1 MRSSLQ
7 ELIHRVLSLTMVLFG
22 GAAVLAAPPAENSY
36 VASLRRLTEQEY
48 RNSIADIFGKEI
60 EVRGSFEPTK
70 RTGGLEAASTALL
83 SVTPVGLE
91 SFNKMA
97 GDIAAQVTAEKYRAK
112 LPCTPKD
119 PKAPDDVCAREILS
133 HYGRL
138 LFRRPLTAAE
148 LEKPAG
154 LLHSI
159 TEQTNDFYAGLH
171 YGLSMLLQLPDFL
184 FRQEV
189 AIPSAHGQS
198 GTLDSYSRATR
209 LSFLMW
215 NTTPDAEL
223 LRAAGNG
230 EFNTSAGLAKQVDR
244 LIASPRLEV
253 GMRAFFDDMLEL
265 DTFDTVSK
273 DSLLYPKWGSAM
285 ATSAREE
292 TLRTVIG
299 LTLHDNRDIR
309 DLMTTR
315 QTYIDR
321 RLAMLYGVAFPF
333 TGDWVKYEFPAES
346 GRSGILT
353 QISMLSMFSHPG
365 RSSPTKRGVAINEI
379 FLCSPTAVPP
389 NNVDFSVVNN
399 PNSSMKT
406 LRERLMAH
414 ATNPTCAACHERSDP
429 VGLSLEAFDTIGG
442 YRTTETGEPI
452 NVSATIQGHTFSGA
466 QGLGQYMHDNP
477 RYPACVA
484 RKLYSYSR
492 GLKSSSVNDFP
503 DAYKAFQNSGFRLR
517 ALLKSLAVSDSF
529 YAVGPPANQSAN
541 DSTEVAG
548 R

>member
-1 MRSSLQ
+1 MA
-7 ELIHRVLSLTMVLFG
+7 LFG
-22 GAAVLAAPPAENSY
+22 GVAVLAAPLAENSY

-133 HYGRL
+133 HYGLL

-148 LEKPAG
+148 LDNPVG

-159 TEQTNDFYAGLH
+159 TERTNDFYAGLH

-184 FRQEV
+184 FRKEV
-189 AIPSAHGQS
+189 AIPSADGKS

-292 TLRTVIG
+292 TLRTVIS
-299 LTLHDNRDIR
+299 LTLHDNGDIR

-321 RLAMLYGVAFPF
+321 RLAMLYGAAFPF
-333 TGDWVKYEFPAES
+333 TGDWVKYEFPAAS

-379 FLCSPTAVPP
+379 FLCSPTPEPP

-414 ATNPTCAACHERSDP
+414 ATNPTCAACHQRSDP

-442 YRTTETGEPI
+442 YRTTENGEPI

-466 QGLGQYMHDNP
+466 QELGQYMHDNP

-492 GLKSSSVNDFP
+492 GLKSSSVDDFQ

-517 ALLKSLAVSDSF
+517 ALLKSMAVSDSF
-529 YAVGPPANQSAN
+529 YAVGPPENQSVS

-548 R
+548 Q

>member
-1 MRSSLQ
+1 MRPPLQ
-7 ELIHRVLSLTMVLFG
+7 ELLHRLLSLTMALFG

-112 LPCTPKD
+112 LPCTPQD

-133 HYGRL
+133 HYGLL

-148 LEKPAG
+148 LENPVG

-159 TEQTNDFYAGLH
+159 TERTNDFYAGLH

-184 FRQEV
+184 FRKEV
-189 AIPSAHGQS
+189 ALPSVDSKS

-230 EFNTSAGLAKQVDR
+230 ELNTSAGLAKQVDR

-299 LTLHDNRDIR
+299 LTLHDNGDIR

-379 FLCSPTAVPP
+379 FLCSPAPVPP

-414 ATNPTCAACHERSDP
+414 ATNPTCAACHQRSDP

-442 YRTTETGEPI
+442 YRTTENGEPI

-492 GLKSSSVNDFP
+492 GLKSSSVDDFQ
-503 DAYKAFQNSGFRLR
+503 DAYRAFQNSGFRLR
-517 ALLKSLAVSDSF
+517 ALLKSMAVSDSF
-529 YAVGPPANQSAN
+529 YAVRPPENQSAS

>member
-1 MRSSLQ
+1 
-7 ELIHRVLSLTMVLFG
+7 MVLFG

-97 GDIAAQVTAEKYRAK
+97 DDIAAQVTAEKYRAR

-133 HYGRL
+133 HYGLL
-138 LFRRPLTAAE
+138 LFRRPLTTAE
-148 LEKPAG
+148 LENPVS
-154 LLHSI
+154 LMRSI
-159 TEQTNDFYAGLH
+159 TESTNDFYAGLH

-184 FRQEV
+184 FRKEV
-189 AIPSAHGQS
+189 AIPSADGKS

-230 EFNTSAGLAKQVDR
+230 ELDTSAGLAKQVDR
-244 LIASPRLEV
+244 LMASPRLEV

-299 LTLHDNRDIR
+299 LTLEDNGDIR

-321 RLAMLYGVAFPF
+321 RLAMLYGVPFPF
-333 TGDWVKYEFPAES
+333 TGDWVKYEFPAGS

-379 FLCSPTAVPP
+379 FLCSPTPTPP
-389 NNVDFSVVNN
+389 NDVDFSVVNN
-399 PNSSMKT
+399 PNSPMKT

-414 ATNPTCAACHERSDP
+414 ATNPTCAACHQRSDP

-442 YRTTETGEPI
+442 YRTTENGEPI
-452 NVSATIQGHTFSGA
+452 NASATIQGHTFSGA

-492 GLKSSSVNDFP
+492 GLKSSSVDDFQ

-517 ALLKSLAVSDSF
+517 ALLKSMAMSDSF
-529 YAVGPPANQSAN
+529 YTVGPPENQSAS
-541 DSTEVAG
+541 DTTEVAG
-548 R
+548 Q

>member
-1 MRSSLQ
+1 MQ
-7 ELIHRVLSLTMVLFG
+7 ELTHRVLSLTMALFG
-22 GAAVLAAPPAENSY
+22 GVAVLAAPPAENSY
-36 VASLRRLTEQEY
+36 VTSLRRLTEQEY

-119 PKAPDDVCAREILS
+119 PKAPDDVCAGEILS
-133 HYGRL
+133 HCGLL

-148 LEKPAG
+148 LEKPVG

-159 TEQTNDFYAGLH
+159 TERTNDFYAGLH

-184 FRQEV
+184 FRKEV
-189 AIPSAHGQS
+189 AIPSADGKS
-198 GTLDSYSRATR
+198 GTLDAYSRATR

-230 EFNTSAGLAKQVDR
+230 ELNTSAGLTKQVDR

-299 LTLHDNRDIR
+299 LTLHDNGDVRG
-309 DLMTTR
+309 LMTTR

-379 FLCSPTAVPP
+379 FLCSPAPVPP

-442 YRTTETGEPI
+442 SRTTENSEPI
-452 NVSATIQGHTFSGA
+452 NVSATIQGHTVSGA
-466 QGLGQYMHDNP
+466 QGLGQFMHDNP

-492 GLKSSSVNDFP
+492 GLKSSSVNDFQ

-517 ALLKSLAVSDSF
+517 ALLESMAVSDSF
-529 YAVGPPANQSAN
+529 YAVRPPENQSAS
-541 DSTEVAG
+541 DSTEVAA

>member
-7 ELIHRVLSLTMVLFG
+7 ELIHPVLSLTMALFG
-22 GAAVLAAPPAENSY
+22 SAAVLAALPAENSY

-133 HYGRL
+133 HYGLL
-138 LFRRPLTAAE
+138 LFRRPLTSAE
-148 LEKPAG
+148 LENPIG

-159 TEQTNDFYAGLH
+159 TERTNDFYAGLH

-184 FRQEV
+184 FRKEV
-189 AIPSAHGQS
+189 AIPSADGKS

-230 EFNTSAGLAKQVDR
+230 EFNTSDGLAKQVDR

-292 TLRTVIG
+292 TLRAVIG
-299 LTLHDNRDIR
+299 LTLHDNGDIR

-333 TGDWVKYEFPAES
+333 TGDWVKYEFPAAT

-365 RSSPTKRGVAINEI
+365 RSSPTKRGVAINEV
-379 FLCSPTAVPP
+379 FLCSPTPEPP

-414 ATNPTCAACHERSDP
+414 ATNPTCAACHQRSDP

-442 YRTTETGEPI
+442 YRTTENGEPI
-452 NVSATIQGHTFSGA
+452 NVSATIQGQTFSGA
-466 QGLGQYMHDNP
+466 QGLGQYIHDNP

-492 GLKSSSVNDFP
+492 GLKSSSVDDFQ

-517 ALLKSLAVSDSF
+517 ALLKSMAVSDSF
-529 YAVGPPANQSAN
+529 YAVGPPENQSVS

-548 R
+548 Q

>member
-1 MRSSLQ
+1 LQ
-7 ELIHRVLSLTMVLFG
+7 ELIHRVLSLTMALFG
-22 GAAVLAAPPAENSY
+22 AAAVLAAPPAENSY

-133 HYGRL
+133 HYGLL

-148 LEKPAG
+148 LENPVG

-159 TEQTNDFYAGLH
+159 TERTNDFYAGLH

-184 FRQEV
+184 FRKEV
-189 AIPSAHGQS
+189 AIPSADAKS

-265 DTFDTVSK
+265 DTFDNVSK

-299 LTLHDNRDIR
+299 LTLHDNGDIR

-333 TGDWVKYEFPAES
+333 TGDWVNYEFPAES
-346 GRSGILT
+346 SRSGILT

-379 FLCSPTAVPP
+379 FLCSPTPTPP
-389 NNVDFSVVNN
+389 NNVDFSAVNN

-414 ATNPTCAACHERSDP
+414 ATNPTCAACHQRSDP

-442 YRTTETGEPI
+442 YRTAENGEPI

-492 GLKSSSVNDFP
+492 GLKSSSVDDFQ

-517 ALLKSLAVSDSF
+517 ALLKSMAVSDSF
-529 YAVGPPANQSAN
+529 YAVGPAENQPAS

-548 R
+548 Q

>member
-1 MRSSLQ
+1 LQ
-7 ELIHRVLSLTMVLFG
+7 ELIHRVLSLTMALFG
-22 GAAVLAAPPAENSY
+22 CAAVLAAPPAENSY

-133 HYGRL
+133 HYGLL
-138 LFRRPLTAAE
+138 LFRRPLTAGE
-148 LEKPAG
+148 LENPIG
-154 LLHSI
+154 LLHGI
-159 TEQTNDFYAGLH
+159 TERTNDFYAGLH

-184 FRQEV
+184 FRKEV
-189 AIPSAHGQS
+189 AIPSADGKS
-198 GTLDSYSRATR
+198 GTLDADSRATR

-215 NTTPDAEL
+215 NTTPDVEL

-230 EFNTSAGLAKQVDR
+230 ELNTSAGLAKQVDR

-299 LTLHDNRDIR
+299 LMLHDNGDIR

-379 FLCSPTAVPP
+379 FLCSPAPVPP

-414 ATNPTCAACHERSDP
+414 ATNPTCAACHQRSDP

-442 YRTTETGEPI
+442 YRTTENGEPI

-466 QGLGQYMHDNP
+466 QGLGQYMQDNP

-492 GLKSSSVNDFP
+492 GLQSSSVDDFQG
-503 DAYKAFQNSGFRLR
+503 AYRAFQNSGFRLR
-517 ALLKSLAVSDSF
+517 ALLKSMAVSDTF
-529 YAVGPPANQSAN
+529 YAVGPPENQSAS

>member
-7 ELIHRVLSLTMVLFG
+7 ELIHPVLSLTMALFG
-22 GAAVLAAPPAENSY
+22 SAAVLAAAQAENSY

-133 HYGRL
+133 HYGLL

-148 LEKPAG
+148 LENPVG

-159 TEQTNDFYAGLH
+159 TERTNDFYAGLH

-184 FRQEV
+184 FRKEV
-189 AIPSAHGQS
+189 AIPSADGKS

-230 EFNTSAGLAKQVDR
+230 EFNTSDGLAKQVDR

-292 TLRTVIG
+292 TLRAVIG
-299 LTLHDNRDIR
+299 LTLHDNGDIR

-333 TGDWVKYEFPAES
+333 TGDWVKYEFPAAT

-365 RSSPTKRGVAINEI
+365 RSSPTKRGVAINEV
-379 FLCSPTAVPP
+379 FLCSPTPEPP

-414 ATNPTCAACHERSDP
+414 ATNPTCAACHQRSDP

-442 YRTTETGEPI
+442 YRTTENGEPI
-452 NVSATIQGHTFSGA
+452 NVSATIQGQTFSGA
-466 QGLGQYMHDNP
+466 QGLGQYIHDNP

-492 GLKSSSVNDFP
+492 GLKSSSVDDFQ

-517 ALLKSLAVSDSF
+517 ALLKSMAVSDSF
-529 YAVGPPANQSAN
+529 YAVGPPENQSVS

-548 R
+548 Q

>member
-7 ELIHRVLSLTMVLFG
+7 ELIHRVLSLTMALFG
-22 GAAVLAAPPAENSY
+22 SAAVLAAPPAEKSY

-133 HYGRL
+133 HYGLL

-148 LEKPAG
+148 LENPVG

-159 TEQTNDFYAGLH
+159 TERTNDFYAGLH

-184 FRQEV
+184 FRKEV
-189 AIPSAHGQS
+189 AIPSADGKS

-215 NTTPDAEL
+215 NTTSDAEL

-265 DTFDTVSK
+265 DTFDTLSK

-299 LTLHDNRDIR
+299 LTLHDNGDIR

-379 FLCSPTAVPP
+379 FLCSPAPVPP

-442 YRTTETGEPI
+442 SRTTENSEPI
-452 NVSATIQGHTFSGA
+452 NVSATIQGHTVSGA
-466 QGLGQYMHDNP
+466 QGLGQFMHDNP

-492 GLKSSSVNDFP
+492 GLKSSSVNDFQ

-517 ALLKSLAVSDSF
+517 ALLKSMAVSDSF
-529 YAVGPPANQSAN
+529 YAVGPPENQSVS

-548 R
+548 Q

>member
-7 ELIHRVLSLTMVLFG
+7 DLIHRVLSLTMALFG
-22 GAAVLAAPPAENSY
+22 GVAVLAAPPAENSY

-60 EVRGSFEPTK
+60 EVRGTFEPTK

-83 SVTPVGLE
+83 SVTPVGFE

-97 GDIAAQVTAEKYRAK
+97 DDIAAQVTAEKYRAK
-112 LPCTPKD
+112 LPCTPKE
-119 PKAPDDVCAREILS
+119 PKAPDDVCAGEILS
-133 HYGRL
+133 HYGLL
-138 LFRRPLTAAE
+138 LFRRPMTAAE
-148 LEKPAG
+148 LESPVG
-154 LLHSI
+154 VLHSI
-159 TEQTNDFYAGLH
+159 TERTNDFYAGLH

-184 FRQEV
+184 FRKEV
-189 AIPSAHGQS
+189 AIPSADGKS

-244 LIASPRLEV
+244 LISSPRLEV

-299 LTLHDNRDIR
+299 LTLHDNGDIR

-333 TGDWVKYEFPAES
+333 TGDWVKYEFPGES

-379 FLCSPTAVPP
+379 FLCSPTPVPP

-399 PNSSMKT
+399 PNSTMKT

-414 ATNPTCAACHERSDP
+414 ATNPTCAACHQRSDP
-429 VGLSLEAFDTIGG
+429 VGLSLEAFDTVGG
-442 YRTTETGEPI
+442 YRTTENGEPI
-452 NVSATIQGHTFSGA
+452 NVSATIQDQTFSGA

-492 GLKSSSVNDFP
+492 GLKSSSVNDFQ

-517 ALLKSLAVSDSF
+517 ALLKSMAVSDSF
-529 YAVGPPANQSAN
+529 YAVGPPENQSVS

-548 R
+548 Q